1 MIKKIISLAILLGIS
16 ATVIGLSLSGLN
28 SEEITPEEI
37 TPEEITPE
45 EITPEEIISEETS
58 LETEEMMKAGVVIPT
73 KVSRPGCDIE
83 DICYI
88 PSKIIVEKGGS
99 ITWLN
104 EDSAF
109 HTVTSGFYGE
119 PTELFDSGY
128 LDPYQYYTLS
138 FDEIGT
144 FDYFCELHPWMFAQ
158 VIVE

>member
-1 MIKKIISLAILLGIS
+1 MIKKIIALAIILGIS
-16 ATVIGLSLSGLN
+16 VTVIGLSFSGLDSEEVA
-28 SEEITPEEI
+28 SEEIT
-37 TPEEITPE
+37 
-45 EITPEEIISEETS
+45 SDQTS
-58 LETEEMMKAGVVIPT
+58 LQTEEVMQADVIIPT
-73 KVSRPGCDIE
+73 KVSRPGCDVE
-83 DICYI
+83 DVCYI
-88 PSKIIVEKGGS
+88 PSKIVIQKGDS
-99 ITWLN
+99 VTWLN

-144 FDYFCELHPWMFAQ
+144 YDYYCALHPWMFAQ

>member
-1 MIKKIISLAILLGIS
+1 MIKKIIALAIILGIS
-16 ATVIGLSLSGLN
+16 VTVIGLSFSGLN
-28 SEEITPEEI
+28 SEEVNSEEVNS
-37 TPEEITPE
+37 EEVN
-45 EITPEEIISEETS
+45 SDETS
-58 LETEEMMKAGVVIPT
+58 LQTEEVIKADVIIPT
-73 KVSRPGCDIE
+73 KVSRPGCDVE

-88 PSKIIVEKGGS
+88 PSEIVVQKGDS
-99 ITWLN
+99 VTWLN

-119 PTELFDSGY
+119 PTDLFDSGY

>member
-1 MIKKIISLAILLGIS
+1 MVILLGIS

-45 EITPEEIISEETS
+45 EIISEEAS
-58 LETEEMMKAGVVIPT
+58 LETEEMMKADVVIPT

-99 ITWLN
+99 VTWLN

>member
-1 MIKKIISLAILLGIS
+1 MIKKIISLVILLGIS

-37 TPEEITPE
+37 
-45 EITPEEIISEETS
+45 ISEETS
-58 LETEEMMKAGVVIPT
+58 LETEEMMKADVVIPT
-73 KVSRPGCDIE
+73 KVSRPGCDVE

-99 ITWLN
+99 VTWLN

>member
-1 MIKKIISLAILLGIS
+1 MIKKIIALAIILGIS
-16 ATVIGLSLSGLN
+16 VTVIGLSLSGLD
-28 SEEITPEEI
+28 SEEITS
-37 TPEEITPE
+37 
-45 EITPEEIISEETS
+45 EEIISDQTS
-58 LETEEMMKAGVVIPT
+58 LQTEEVMQADVIIPT
-73 KVSRPGCDIE
+73 KVSRPGCDVE
-83 DICYI
+83 DVCYI
-88 PSKIIVEKGGS
+88 PSKIVIQKDDSV
-99 ITWLN
+99 TWLN

-144 FDYFCELHPWMFAQ
+144 YDYYCVLHPWMFAQ

>member
-1 MIKKIISLAILLGIS
+1 MIKKIIALAIILGIS
-16 ATVIGLSLSGLN
+16 VTVIGLSFSGLDSEEVA
-28 SEEITPEEI
+28 SEEIT
-37 TPEEITPE
+37 
-45 EITPEEIISEETS
+45 SDETS
-58 LETEEMMKAGVVIPT
+58 LQTEEVMQADVIIPT
-73 KVSRPGCDIE
+73 KVSRPGCDVE
-83 DICYI
+83 DVCYI
-88 PSKIIVEKGGS
+88 PSNIVIQKGDS
-99 ITWLN
+99 VTWLN

-144 FDYFCELHPWMFAQ
+144 YDYYCVLHPWMFAQ

>member
-1 MIKKIISLAILLGIS
+1 MIKKIIALAIILGIS
-16 ATVIGLSLSGLN
+16 VTVIGLSFAWLDSEEVA
-28 SEEITPEEI
+28 SEEIT
-37 TPEEITPE
+37 
-45 EITPEEIISEETS
+45 SDETS
-58 LETEEMMKAGVVIPT
+58 LQTEEVMQADVIIPT
-73 KVSRPGCDIE
+73 KVSRPGCDVE
-83 DICYI
+83 DVCYI
-88 PSKIIVEKGGS
+88 PSKIVIQKGDS
-99 ITWLN
+99 VTWLN

-144 FDYFCELHPWMFAQ
+144 YDYYCVLHPWMFAQ